1 MASRS
6 TLALTVLGVLSAA
19 SALTAQQASPF
30 VLDIPSIMRGPETV
44 GREPTGIQWTPDSK
58 WIHFSWLPPGSDWRA
73 QNESYRVRAVPG
85 AVPEKLTRAQV
96 DSFAPLFAGGPLSR
110 DGKRRLVAWR
120 GDLFVATL
128 ATGVRKQ
135 LTSTAQ
141 AEQALGWSTDD
152 SRIFYR
158 VGDNAYAFRL
168 ADGFIE
174 QLTDIRVASATGDS
188 ASRPTPTSAQRAQLE
203 RDQRDLFQ
211 VIRDRTFGDS
221 AGGRGAGGRGAGG
234 RGGAAN
240 AATGLRPITLA
251 RGETLRGLW
260 LSPSGTHAVISAGT
274 NATPLATIM
283 PVWITPS
290 GYVESRQTRSKV
302 GDAIGRSRIGL
313 VDLTTS
319 RVTWLKPIASDTSGM
334 YSVLSSMG
342 WNDAGTSA
350 LIVAGTADYNTRV
363 IARVDTDSAR
373 LTPLETLRDTA
384 WVGGPCSGCGGWLPG
399 ELGFW
404 WVSEADG
411 WAHVY
416 TRKADGSGRKQLTSG
431 PWEVLDATLSPDRRR
446 FQMHTSEGSVYE
458 RHWFTMALDGSAR
471 TRYTAA
477 KGGHQVTISPD
488 GKWLADVAS
497 ASNVPPE
504 LYLQAATP
512 MAAPSRL
519 TTSPTAAWSA
529 AKWIA
534 PEIVRIPASD
544 GVGVPARIYRPE
556 QMGATSNGA
565 AVIFVHGAG
574 YLHNVHNYWSTYSR
588 EYQFHHLLAA
598 KGYTVLDLDYRGSA
612 GYGRDWRTAI
622 YRHMGGRDL
631 EDHVDASRWLKA
643 THGIDPERV
652 GIYGGSYGGFIT
664 LMALF
669 TKAEHFG
676 AGAALRSVTDWAH
689 YNHGYTAQILNE
701 PQDDTTAYR
710 RSSPI
715 FFAEGL
721 KDPLLMA
728 HGMVDANV
736 QFQDIVRLSQR
747 LIELGKTRW
756 ELAVYPVEDHGFVR
770 PDSWT
775 DEYRRI
781 LELFDRWLPI
791 GSEGRRD

>member
-1 MASRS
+1 MAARPSF
-6 TLALTVLGVLSAA
+6 ALIALVVAA
-19 SALTAQQASPF
+19 APLTAQQF
-30 VLDIPSIMRGPETV
+30 QLDIPTIMRGPETV
-44 GREPTGIQWTPDSK
+44 GREPTGIQWTPDSR

-73 QNESYRVRAVPG
+73 STESYRVRAEPG

-96 DSFAPLFAGGPLSR
+96 DSFAPLFASGPLSR
-110 DGKRRLVAWR
+110 DGKQRLLAIR
-120 GDLFVATL
+120 GDLWIATL
-128 ATGVRKQ
+128 ATGARRQ
-135 LTSTAQ
+135 ITSTAQ

-152 SRIFYR
+152 ARIFYR
-158 VGDNAYAFRL
+158 VGDNAFAFRL
-168 ADGFIE
+168 ADGYVE
-174 QLTDIRVASATGDS
+174 QLTDIRVAAAAAAGDS
-188 ASRPTPTSAQRAQLE
+188 ANRPAPPSAQRTQLE

-211 VIRDRTFGDS
+211 VIRDRNFGDS
-221 AGGRGAGGRGAGG
+221 ASGG
-234 RGGAAN
+234 RGGAGRGGAGRGGAG
-240 AATGLRPITLA
+240 AAAPTGLRPITLG

-260 LSPSGTHAVISAGT
+260 LSPRGTHALITVGT
-274 NATPLATIM
+274 TATPQSTTM

-290 GYVESRQTRSKV
+290 GYVEQRPGRSKV
-302 GDAIGRSRIGL
+302 GDAISRSRMAL
-313 VDLTTS
+313 VDLASGRT
-319 RVTWLKPIASDTSGM
+319 TWLKPIATDSSGM
-334 YSVLSSMG
+334 YSTLSSWG

-350 LIVAGTADYNTRV
+350 LVVAGTADYNTRV
-363 IARVDTDSAR
+363 ISRVDADSAR
-373 LTPLETLRDTA
+373 LTPLETLRDSA

-399 ELGFW
+399 TQGIW

-411 WAHVY
+411 WAHLY
-416 TRKADGSGRKQLTSG
+416 SQRADGTGRKQLTQG
-431 PWEVLDATLSPDRRR
+431 QWEVFDVAISPDRTR
-446 FQMHTSEGSVYE
+446 FQMHTSEGSRYE
-458 RHWFTMALDGSAR
+458 RHFWTMALDGSAR

-477 KGGHQVTISPD
+477 KGGHQVVMSPD

-497 ASNVPPE
+497 QSNVPPE
-504 LYLQAATP
+504 LYLQAAKP
-512 MAAPSRL
+512 MAVSARL
-519 TTSPTAAWSA
+519 TTSPTAAWRA

-534 PEIVRIPASD
+534 PEIIEIPASD
-544 GVGVPARIYRPE
+544 GAKVPARIYRPE

-574 YLHNVHNYWSTYSR
+574 YLQNAHDYWSTYSR
-588 EYQFHHLLAA
+588 EYQFHHLLAS
-598 KGYTVLDLDYRGSA
+598 KGYIVLDLDYRGSA
-612 GYGRDWRTAI
+612 GHGRDWRTAI

-631 EDHVDASRWLKA
+631 DDQVDASRWLR
-643 THGIDPERV
+643 TQGIEAERI

-669 TKAEHFG
+669 TRADYFG

-715 FFAEGL
+715 FFADGL

-781 LELFDRWLPI
+781 MELFDRWLPK
-791 GSEGRRD
+791 GSAGARD

>member
-1 MASRS
+1 MAARPSF
-6 TLALTVLGVLSAA
+6 ALIALVVSAVPLSA
-19 SALTAQQASPF
+19 QQF
-30 VLDIPSIMRGPETV
+30 QLDIPSIMRGPETV
-44 GREPTGIQWTPDSK
+44 GREPTGIQWTPDSR

-73 QNESYRVRAVPG
+73 TTESYRVRAEAG

-96 DSFAPLFAGGPLSR
+96 DSFAPLFATGPLSR
-110 DGKRRLVAWR
+110 DGKRRLLAIR
-120 GDLFVATL
+120 GDLWIATL
-128 ATGVRKQ
+128 ATGVRRQ

-152 SRIFYR
+152 ARIFYR

-168 ADGFIE
+168 ADGYVE
-174 QLTDIRVASATGDS
+174 QLTDIRLAPPSAADS
-188 ASRPTPTSAQRAQLE
+188 AGRPAPPSAQRTQLE

-221 AGGRGAGGRGAGG
+221 AGGRGGAG
-234 RGGAAN
+234 RGGAGRGGAGQA

-251 RGETLRGLW
+251 RGESLRSMW
-260 LSPSGTHAVISAGT
+260 LSPRGSHALITVGTS
-274 NATPLATIM
+274 ATPQATTM
-283 PVWITPS
+283 PVWITAS
-290 GYVESRQTRSKV
+290 GYVEQRPGRSKV
-302 GDAIGRSRIGL
+302 GDAIGRSRMAML
-313 VDLTTS
+313 DLATG
-319 RVTWLKPIASDTSGM
+319 RATWLRPIASDSSGM
-334 YSVLSSMG
+334 YSTLTSWG

-350 LIVAGTADYNTRV
+350 LIVAGTADYNTR
-363 IARVDTDSAR
+363 IISRVDADSAR
-373 LTPLETLRDTA
+373 LTPIETLRDSA

-399 ELGFW
+399 TLGLW

-411 WAHVY
+411 WAQLY
-416 TRKADGSGRKQLTSG
+416 TQQADGTGRRQLTQG
-431 PWEVLDATLSPDRRR
+431 QWEVFDVAISPDRTR
-446 FQMHTSEGSVYE
+446 FQMHTSEGSRYE
-458 RHWFTMALDGSAR
+458 RHFWTMALDGSAR

-477 KGGHQVTISPD
+477 KGGHQVVVSPD

-497 ASNVPPE
+497 SSNTPPE
-504 LYLQAATP
+504 LFLQSAKP
-512 MAAPSRL
+512 MASAARL
-519 TTSPTAAWSA
+519 TTSPTAEWRA

-534 PEIVRIPASD
+534 PAIVEIPASD
-544 GVGVPARIYRPE
+544 GAKVPARIYRPE

-574 YLHNVHNYWSTYSR
+574 YLQNVHEYWSTYSR
-588 EYQFHHLLAA
+588 EYQFHHLLAS
-598 KGYTVLDLDYRGSA
+598 KGYIVLDLDYRGSA
-612 GYGRDWRTAI
+612 GQGRDWRTAI

-631 EDHVDASRWLKA
+631 EDQVDASRWLR
-643 THGIDPERV
+643 TQGIEAERI

-669 TKAEHFG
+669 TRAEYFG

-715 FFAEGL
+715 YFADGL

-781 LELFDRWLPI
+781 LDLFDRWLPK
-791 GSEGRRD
+791 GSAGPRD

>member
-1 MASRS
+1 MAARPSF
-6 TLALTVLGVLSAA
+6 ALIALVVSAVPLSA
-19 SALTAQQASPF
+19 QQF
-30 VLDIPSIMRGPETV
+30 QLDIPSIMRGPETV
-44 GREPTGIQWTPDSK
+44 GREPTGIQWTPDSR

-73 QNESYRVRAVPG
+73 TTESYRVRAEAG

-96 DSFAPLFAGGPLSR
+96 DSFAPLFATGPLSR
-110 DGKRRLVAWR
+110 DGKRRLLAIR
-120 GDLFVATL
+120 GDLWIATL
-128 ATGVRKQ
+128 ATGVRRQ

-152 SRIFYR
+152 ARIFYR

-168 ADGFIE
+168 ADGYVE
-174 QLTDIRVASATGDS
+174 QLTDIRLAPVPSAADS
-188 ASRPTPTSAQRAQLE
+188 AGRPAPPSAQRTQLE

-221 AGGRGAGGRGAGG
+221 AGGRGGAG
-234 RGGAAN
+234 RGGAGRGGAGQA

-251 RGETLRGLW
+251 RGESLRSMW
-260 LSPSGTHAVISAGT
+260 LSPRGSHALITVGTS
-274 NATPLATIM
+274 ATPQATTM

-290 GYVESRQTRSKV
+290 GYVEQRPGRSKV
-302 GDAIGRSRIGL
+302 GDAIGRSRMAML
-313 VDLTTS
+313 DLATG
-319 RVTWLKPIASDTSGM
+319 RATWLRPIASDSSGM
-334 YSVLSSMG
+334 YSTLTSWG

-350 LIVAGTADYNTRV
+350 LIVAGTADYNTR
-363 IARVDTDSAR
+363 IISRVDADSAR
-373 LTPLETLRDTA
+373 LTPIETLRDSA

-399 ELGFW
+399 TLGLW

-411 WAHVY
+411 WAQLY
-416 TRKADGSGRKQLTSG
+416 TQQADGTARKQLTQG
-431 PWEVLDATLSPDRRR
+431 QWEVFDVAISPDRTR
-446 FQMHTSEGSVYE
+446 FQMHTSEGSRYE
-458 RHWFTMALDGSAR
+458 RHFWTMALDGSAR

-477 KGGHQVTISPD
+477 KGGHQVVVSPD

-497 ASNVPPE
+497 SSNTPPE
-504 LYLQAATP
+504 LFLQSAKP
-512 MAAPSRL
+512 MASAARL
-519 TTSPTAAWSA
+519 TTSPTAEWRA

-534 PEIVRIPASD
+534 PAIVEIPASD
-544 GVGVPARIYRPE
+544 GAKVPARIYRPE

-574 YLHNVHNYWSTYSR
+574 YLQNVHEYWSTYSR
-588 EYQFHHLLAA
+588 EYQFHHLLAS
-598 KGYTVLDLDYRGSA
+598 KGYIVLDLDYRGSA
-612 GYGRDWRTAI
+612 GQGRDWRTAI

-631 EDHVDASRWLKA
+631 EDQVDASRWLR
-643 THGIDPERV
+643 TQGIEAERI

-669 TKAEHFG
+669 TRADYFG

-715 FFAEGL
+715 YFADGL

-781 LELFDRWLPI
+781 LDLFDRWLPK
-791 GSEGRRD
+791 GSAGQRD